1 MKKYINMTIVNK
13 VENGPVLI
21 CPDIH
26 KDDRGYFYESFN
38 DKEFREKV
46 CDTTF
51 VQDNQSCSSLG
62 VLRGM
67 HFQKGEYAQAKLV
80 RVVKGAVVDVVMDIR
95 EDSPNKGKVY
105 GYLLTENNHYQL
117 FVPRGFAHGFL
128 TLSESTIFQYKCDNP
143 YNKESEGSY
152 CYDSIPFDWS
162 AYLNP
167 SCFIVSEKDKN
178 AKKYD
183 NGQYVFEIPKETI
196 LEAINSSVTKILDD
210 ALKGAVTPP
219 NTFHPIDQEI
229 FADIDTRGKIEKV
242 KLKEVSPIICTLD
255 SFMPVRKIIVK
266 VLDSNQEFALSNDL
280 HEVIRF
286 YKYKKDV

>member
-1 MKKYINMTIVNK
+1 MKIVHK
-13 VENGPVLI
+13 IENGPVEI
-21 CPDIH
+21 MPDIH

-51 VQDNQSCSSLG
+51 VQDNQSLSSRG

-67 HFQKGEYAQAKLV
+67 HFQRGEFAQAKLV
-80 RVVKGAVVDVVMDIR
+80 RVIKGAVVDVVMDIR
-95 EDSPNKGKVY
+95 DGSPNKGKVY
-105 GYLLTENNHYQL
+105 AYLLTENNHYQL

-128 TLSESTIFQYKCDNP
+128 TLSENTIFQYKCDNP

-152 CYDSIPFDWS
+152 CYDSIPFDWG
-162 AYLNP
+162 AYMDP
-167 SCFIVSEKDKN
+167 SEFIVSEKDKT

-183 NGQYVFEIPKETI
+183 NGPYVFEIPKETI
-196 LEAINSSVTKILDD
+196 LEALNSSIEKSINDS
-210 ALKGAVTPP
+210 LKGVVTPSWP
-219 NTFHPIDQEI
+219 SAFQPINQEI
-229 FADIDTRGKIEKV
+229 FADINTDGKIEKV
-242 KLKEVSPIICTLD
+242 RLKEVSPVLYTAD
-255 SFMPVRKIIVK
+255 SFMPVRKIMVK

-286 YKYKKDV
+286 YKYDKDEFKQF